1 MPSNKETCA
10 GRSGIAVCFK
20 GKDGENRKKRK
31 MRGKCGGEKATSRYE
46 VTSAI
51 VLFLGLLIFYIKADS
66 LEYFIFLMKRDVKFH
81 NFL

>member
-1 MPSNKETCA
+1 MKGEEKKE
-10 GRSGIAVCFK
+10 
-20 GKDGENRKKRK
+20 EKKKKEKREK
-31 MRGKCGGEKATSRYE
+31 NGEKKTTSRYD

-66 LEYFIFLMKRDVKFH
+66 LEYFIFLMKREVKFH